1 MRLPRK
7 LIVAATV
14 TLSVFALTACGP
26 GDITLPTAEP
36 SETEK
41 PITDV
46 TPAPEVVN
54 ISGIVIDK
62 DSVYVTVT
70 EGGVLVDIPF
80 TTDPATAIAQLS
92 EAIDLEP
99 ITTDLPVTSCT
110 GGTKTTWGAISFYYP
125 YASAPP
131 GAQFYAQADAKET
144 SNGIT
149 VAMLGGQW
157 VGYDGAETLAAYPA
171 EAQIGAYEGLYVIAY
186 DIAAGTPDSGMDDF
200 WGASAIIQGGIV
212 ESFASPI
219 HYYYDC

>member
-1 MRLPRK
+1 MSLPRK
-7 LIVAATV
+7 LSVAVGV
-14 TLSVFALTACGP
+14 TLFLLALTACGP
-26 GDITLPTAEP
+26 GDLTLPTAEP
-36 SETEK
+36 TETEK
-41 PITDV
+41 PITDI
-46 TPAPEVVN
+46 TPEPEVVN

-62 DSVYVTVT
+62 DSVYVTET

-80 TTDPATAIAQLS
+80 TLDPATAIAQLS

-99 ITTDLPVTSCT
+99 ITTELPVTSCT

-157 VGYDGAETLAAYPA
+157 VGFDGAETLAAYPGA
-171 EAQIGAYEGLYVIAY
+171 ELDFGFPGTQVIAY
-186 DIAAGTPDSGMDDF
+186 DIAAGTPESGMDDF
-200 WGASAIIQGGIV
+200 YGGIAV
-212 ESFASPI
+212 IEGGQVKTFSSPI